1 MPFFTVSEDL
11 NPPTA
16 TEGRPMVKPCRDAWR
31 IISVYIAASLF
42 WVLFS
47 DLILNSLDVAPSVY
61 QAIQY
66 VKAGLFILVSGS
78 IFYLILQHKLQ
89 QIRISDETSLRENA
103 KLARTVNNLKII
115 ELSLRRQQAEQA
127 ELSEILRKEKELLN
141 NIIESAPV
149 FLMVTD
155 DRGAIVQFNPFAE
168 QLTGYR
174 WAELFGCKMDVLV
187 QSDVVPGLGKVQ
199 DTCFHP
205 GESLVNG
212 QETIVHGK
220 NGVALTLLMNS
231 RSLLNTEGLAI
242 GHLIIG
248 MDITERRQ
256 MEQKLHRLAYEDPM
270 TGLPNQARLVEDG
283 ARLIETS
290 KRRSHQLACIHLDV
304 DNFKQINETLGMAA
318 ADTLLIDLAGLLK
331 SYEHTGICAYR
342 LNGDEFA
349 LVLTHVPD
357 RAQIAAT
364 IGQIFE
370 CFSRPWHLE
379 GQSLFITVSAGIA
392 VYPDHGQDMTGLMQS
407 AHAALSHAKVKGCN
421 NWMFFDSWMR
431 ESSWKNIHLY
441 NNLQQAI
448 NLGQFKLHYQPLVDL
463 VTDSIIGLEAL
474 IRWPN
479 QAGGFY
485 PPMEFIPFS
494 ESTGQIAAISDWVI
508 REVYAQ
514 RQAWLSQGVRM
525 VDISINLS
533 GNLLSDGQVI
543 PLFERLARQS
553 GQTWQGIEIEITETA
568 AVSNFEQTIA
578 VLGRLK
584 ELGFSVALDDFGT
597 GYSSLTYLRKLP
609 IDRIKIDRSFLQDIT
624 GENNNQRKI
633 YQSIVTLAHQLG
645 LEVVAEGVETVEQL
659 LILKAIGCDLAQG
672 YYLSRP
678 LPAAEIRLLLEKSP
692 GPRNMPFSG
701 RATASP
707 ADWVFSPRK

>member
-1 MPFFTVSEDL
+1 MPFTTPDEDL
-11 NPPTA
+11 NAFAHQKERRIVEP
-16 TEGRPMVKPCRDAWR
+16 GRDAWR
-31 IISVYIAASLF
+31 IVSVYIAASLF

-47 DLILNSLDVAPSVY
+47 DLILNGLDVAASVY

-66 VKAGLFILVSGS
+66 VKSGVFILVSGS

-89 QIRISDETSLRENA
+89 QIRLSDETILKENA

-115 ELSLRRQQAEQA
+115 ELSLRRQQSEQA
-127 ELSEILRKEKELLN
+127 GLSENLRMEK
-141 NIIESAPV
+141 
-149 FLMVTD
+149 
-155 DRGAIVQFNPFAE
+155 
-168 QLTGYR
+168 
-174 WAELFGCKMDVLV
+174 
-187 QSDVVPGLGKVQ
+187 
-199 DTCFHP
+199 
-205 GESLVNG
+205 
-212 QETIVHGK
+212 
-220 NGVALTLLMNS
+220 
-231 RSLLNTEGLAI
+231 
-242 GHLIIG
+242 
-248 MDITERRQ
+248 
-256 MEQKLHRLAYEDPM
+256 QKLHRLAYEDPM
-270 TGLPNQARLVEDG
+270 TGLPNRARLVEDG
-283 ARLIETS
+283 ARLIEAS
-290 KRRSHQLACIHLDV
+290 QGRARQLTCIHLDV

-318 ADTLLIDLAGLLK
+318 ADTLLVDLAGLLK
-331 SYEHTGICAYR
+331 SLEQPGIRTYR

-364 IGQIFE
+364 IDQIFE
-370 CFSRPWHLE
+370 CFSRPWRLE

-392 VYPDHGQDMTGLMQS
+392 VYPDHGEDMIGLMQS
-407 AHAALSHAKVKGCN
+407 AHAALSHAKAKGCN
-421 NWMFFDSWMR
+421 SWMFFDSWMR
-431 ESSWKNIHLY
+431 ESSWKNIRLY

-448 NLGQFKLHYQPLVDL
+448 NHGQFKLHYQPLVDL

-474 IRWPN
+474 IRWPD

-494 ESTGQIAAISDWVI
+494 ESTGQIAAISDWVV

-514 RQAWLSQGVRM
+514 RQTWLSQGVRL

-553 GQTWQGIEIEITETA
+553 GRTWQGIEIEITETA

-584 ELGFSVALDDFGT
+584 ELGFSIALDDFGT

-609 IDRIKIDRSFLQDIT
+609 IDRIKIDRSFLRDIIGDHNHRT
-624 GENNNQRKI
+624 I

-659 LILKAIGCDLAQG
+659 LMLKAIGCDFAQG

-678 LPAAEIRLLLEKSP
+678 LPAAEIRLLLEKDP
-692 GPRNMPFSG
+692 GPRSMPFSG
-701 RATASP
+701 GVTASS
-707 ADWVFSPRK
+707 ADQAFSTRKR